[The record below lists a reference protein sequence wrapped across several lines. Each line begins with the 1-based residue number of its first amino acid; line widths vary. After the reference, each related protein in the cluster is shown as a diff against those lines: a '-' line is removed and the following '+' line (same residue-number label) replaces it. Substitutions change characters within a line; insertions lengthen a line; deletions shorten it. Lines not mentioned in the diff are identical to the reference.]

1 MENKFY
7 RIIDHFGVENQQRK
21 LQEEV
26 FELQQEIT
34 IYQQGNNGRTK
45 EIAEELIDVMILL
58 KQFCYYYGLPE
69 WNLQEIEKHK
79 IERTLERIESGYYE
93 K

>member
-34 IYQQGNNGRTK
+34 VYQ
-45 EIAEELIDVMILL
+45 
-58 KQFCYYYGLPE
+58 
-69 WNLQEIEKHK
+69 
-79 IERTLERIESGYYE
+79 
-93 K
+93 

>member
-1 MENKFY
+1 MENEFY

-34 IYQQGNNGRTK
+34 IYQQGGNQRTK
-45 EIAEELIDVMILL
+45 EIAEELVDVMVLL
-58 KQFCYYYGLPE
+58 KQFYYYYACSDWEP
-69 WNLQEIEKHK
+69 KK
-79 IERTLERIESGYYE
+79 IEEEKIKRTLDRIESGYYE
-93 K
+93 